1 MLTWYLYI
9 LQSHRLFTCKCN
21 IFDSLSKQT
30 YPTQT
35 SKIDLK
41 VLFVFIIGELPME
54 QSTLFEYFWDVE
66 KNVWTPWIQL
76 IPKYIHEPD
85 RKFSE
90 ILVPTVDTVRT
101 EWLLRGQV
109 RIKRPVL
116 LVGETGTSKTATT
129 ANFLRTLD
137 KDTHVSLHSSDMF
150 EL

>member
-1 MLTWYLYI
+1 
-9 LQSHRLFTCKCN
+9 
-21 IFDSLSKQT
+21 
-30 YPTQT
+30 
-35 SKIDLK
+35 
-41 VLFVFIIGELPME
+41 ME

-150 EL
+150 ELWLEFDVNKHPRYGGCYVFALFAAASYRLP